1 VNAPR
6 SVVVE
11 RHADVVV
18 WTVDRPETKNALDAR
33 AMAELADAID
43 EASRDGSVR
52 AAVLTGAGHVFV
64 SGGDLRELR
73 DRSTP
78 QDAERLSDLGFHLC
92 HALSEL
98 PFPVIAALPGPAIGG
113 GAELALACDMRV
125 ADARAKISFKQV
137 RMGVTTAWGSAARL
151 VTLVGPSTAA
161 RLLYTTHELAAAE
174 AKLVGLVDEVVE
186 NGAARTTALAWA
198 SDVAQASPK
207 AVAEMKRLVRE
218 ASATARD
225 VRALERQL
233 FVDTWSGPD
242 HRDAIEAYF
251 ERRPPRFGP
260 R

>member
-1 VNAPR
+1 MDERPR
-6 SVVVE
+6 VRVE
-11 RHADVVV
+11 RHTDVVL
-18 WTVDRPETKNALDAR
+18 WTIDRPDTKNALDAQT
-33 AMAELADAID
+33 MAELADAID
-43 EASRDGSVR
+43 DAHRDPGVR
-52 AAVLTGAGHVFV
+52 AAVLTGEGHVFV

-73 DRSTP
+73 DRNAP
-78 QDAERLSDLGFHLC
+78 QDAERLTDLGFHLC
-92 HALSEL
+92 RAIGEV
-98 PFPVIAALPGPAIGG
+98 PFPVIAALGGPAIGG

-125 ADARAKISFKQV
+125 ADVRARIAFKQV

-151 VTLVGPSTAA
+151 VALVGPGTAA
-161 RLLYTTHELAAAE
+161 RLLYASHEIAAAE

-186 NGAARTTALAWA
+186 NGGARATALAWA
-198 SDVAQASPK
+198 ADVAQASPR
-207 AVAEMKRLVRE
+207 AVAEMKRLVRA
-218 ASATARD
+218 ASSGSED